1 MLEPLRFWSGGR
13 GGGEVPQKGKKA
25 KNDYSAIA
33 DIFQYIL
40 VESLRNVKLGF
51 KNRNLLFFNCQNT
64 KVLIFDIC
72 LKSKMVFLCLNI
84 IYIVYLY

>member
-1 MLEPLRFWSGGR
+1 MLFAYTVWQRQLPYCIEPLRFWSGGR

-51 KNRNLLFFNCQNT
+51 KNRNLLFFN
-64 KVLIFDIC
+64 
-72 LKSKMVFLCLNI
+72 
-84 IYIVYLY
+84 

>member
-1 MLEPLRFWSGGR
+1 MQGDRLGAVAQRCDLEPLRFWSGGR

-40 VESLRNVKLGF
+40 VESLRNVKLDF
-51 KNRNLLFFNCQNT
+51 KNRNLLFFNCT
-64 KVLIFDIC
+64 K
-72 LKSKMVFLCLNI
+72 ST
-84 IYIVYLY
+84 

>member
-1 MLEPLRFWSGGR
+1 MILKNLNKTTNNNNNNIEPLRFWSGGR

-51 KNRNLLFFNCQNT
+51 KNRNLLFFN
-64 KVLIFDIC
+64 
-72 LKSKMVFLCLNI
+72 
-84 IYIVYLY
+84 

>member
-1 MLEPLRFWSGGR
+1 MSVLCGDERAEFGGVGEPLGGLGDWAYCGGR

-51 KNRNLLFFNCQNT
+51 KNRNLLFFNCT
-64 KVLIFDIC
+64 KST
-72 LKSKMVFLCLNI
+72 KH
-84 IYIVYLY
+84 

>member
-1 MLEPLRFWSGGR
+1 MLELLEPLRFWSGGR

-64 KVLIFDIC
+64 KAPNNTKLIQQKSTLFFLLIFD
-72 LKSKMVFLCLNI
+72 F
-84 IYIVYLY
+84 